1 MSRSTSAERGTS
13 TDKGTP
19 ADTGASADAGT
30 TLPPL
35 DSPEVSAMH
44 RRMRR
49 RAGRGRIYTYI
60 VAVALTA
67 WILVPVYFV
76 FSMAFTT
83 QETVRSYPKNVLP
96 FIPFSTDT
104 MLFFLE
110 SEGVLRG
117 LWNSVVVAVITLVL
131 STLISVPAGYAIAR
145 YLFRGRDLFRLSV
158 LAVRAFPIVVLSIP
172 LAVLFLRAGVFDSV
186 FSLALMHTALAL
198 PTSILVISSVF
209 ASVPYELEE
218 AGQVFGA
225 TPLQSFR
232 HIIVPL
238 VLPGIAASGLFT
250 FVLSWNEVFAASVLT
265 LENRTLP
272 ALLLTSLAN
281 SPDAFQFA
289 GGFFLMIPS
298 IVFMFFI
305 RRYLFNMWGQVSK

>member
-1 MSRSTSAERGTS
+1 MTETHLSPTATESTN
-13 TDKGTP
+13 
-19 ADTGASADAGT
+19 GAPPP
-30 TLPPL
+30 LPPL
-35 DSPEVSAMH
+35 DSPEVTAAH
-44 RRMRR
+44 AKMRR
-49 RAGRGRIYTYI
+49 RAGRRRRLTTVG
-60 VAVALTA
+60 AVVIAL
-67 WILVPVYFV
+67 WILLPILFL

-96 FIPFSTDT
+96 FVPFSTET
-104 MLFFLE
+104 MRFFLE
-110 SEGVLRG
+110 SDGVLRG
-117 LWNSVVVAVITLVL
+117 LWNSILVAVITLLL

-145 YLFRGRDLFRLSV
+145 YVFRGRDLFRLSV

-186 FSLALMHTALAL
+186 YSLALMHTALAL

-232 HIIVPL
+232 HIVVPL

-250 FVLSWNEVFAASVLT
+250 FVLSWNEVFAAAVLT

-272 ALLLTSLAN
+272 ALLLTSLDE
-281 SPDAFQFA
+281 SPEAFQFA
-289 GGFFLMIPS
+289 GSFFLMVPS
-298 IVFMFFI
+298 IVFMLFV

>member
-1 MSRSTSAERGTS
+1 M
-13 TDKGTP
+13 
-19 ADTGASADAGT
+19 T
-30 TLPPL
+30 TTEIAQTELPPL
-35 DSPEVSAMH
+35 DDPEVVALHS
-44 RRMRR
+44 RMRR
-49 RAGRGRIYTYI
+49 RSRRGRFGTY
-60 VAVALTA
+60 AVAGFLA
-67 WILVPVYFV
+67 FWILGPIFFV

-83 QETVRSYPKNVLP
+83 EETVRSYPKNVLP

-104 MLFFLE
+104 MGFFLD
-110 SEGVLRG
+110 SEGVLRS
-117 LWNSVVVAVITLVL
+117 LWNSILVAMITLLL
-131 STLISVPAGYAIAR
+131 STAISIPAGYAIAR
-145 YLFRGRDLFRLSV
+145 YLFPGRDLFRLSV

-186 FSLALMHTALAL
+186 YSLALMHTALAL
-198 PTSILVISSVF
+198 PTAILVIASVF

-232 HIIVPL
+232 HIVVPM

-281 SPDAFQFA
+281 SPDSFQFA
-289 GGFFLMIPS
+289 GAFFLMVPS
-298 IVFMFFI
+298 IIFMFFI
-305 RRYLFNMWGQVSK
+305 RKYLFNMWGQVSK